1 MKKMILIF
9 AGIFALLT
17 FAEKTQAQNKDYFVG
32 KWDILVE
39 GTPGGDS
46 KSSFV
51 LERKDGKLTGT
62 MDTPGKPS
70 VKFTRVEE
78 KDNTITAY
86 FTSAS
91 GYDVYLFLEKKDDNK
106 ATGSMMD
113 MFDATATRV
122 VETEKK

>member
-9 AGIFALLT
+9 AGMFSLL
-17 FAEKTQAQNKDYFVG
+17 FLVEKVQAQDTDYFVG
-32 KWDILVE
+32 KWEIVVT

-46 KSSFV
+46 KSTFV
-51 LERKDGKLTGT
+51 LERKDGKLGGT

-70 VKFTRVEE
+70 VNFTRVEE

-91 GYDVYLFLEKKDDNK
+91 GYDVYLFLEKADDNK

-113 MFDATATRV
+113 MFDATATRI
-122 VETEKK
+122 VETK